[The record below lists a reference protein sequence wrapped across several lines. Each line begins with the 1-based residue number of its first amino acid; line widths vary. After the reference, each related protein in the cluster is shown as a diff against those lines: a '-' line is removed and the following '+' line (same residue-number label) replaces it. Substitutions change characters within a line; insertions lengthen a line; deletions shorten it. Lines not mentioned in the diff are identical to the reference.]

1 MSEPSE
7 SPGEIGGPH
16 DATTPHAAAAGTLR
30 ACRSPCGPS
39 RRSASACCD
48 HARHLGL
55 LAAGRTGSR
64 CWLLGKGP
72 ASDPALWYGLLAVTA
87 LAFSAACLALGN
99 LAERHFRRKDPGQ
112 VVADE
117 TAGMALTL
125 LCLPHACTATT
136 TRAVVWIGAAFILFR
151 LADIIKPPP
160 AHRLQSLHAGAGIL
174 VDDLLAGLY
183 AGVLTGAAGW
193 LLL

>member
-1 MSEPSE
+1 MPIALW
-7 SPGEIGGPH
+7 PI
-16 DATTPHAAAAGTLR
+16 TTFG
-30 ACRSPCGPS
+30 
-39 RRSASACCD
+39 
-48 HARHLGL
+48 LGL
-55 LAAGRTGSR
+55 LRPAPGTWGSLPPAGLALLLV
-64 CWLLGKGP
+64 LLGKGP